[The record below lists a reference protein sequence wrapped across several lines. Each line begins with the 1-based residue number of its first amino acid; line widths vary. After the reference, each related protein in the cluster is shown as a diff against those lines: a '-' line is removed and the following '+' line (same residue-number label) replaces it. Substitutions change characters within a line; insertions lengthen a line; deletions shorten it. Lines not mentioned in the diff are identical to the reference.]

1 MKQPIIKL
9 NLNVMARLADNLDPQ
24 IAGVALSRVISI
36 IGEILATYENVEI
49 NLGQFGRLYGHS
61 REVAFA
67 PAVKSKGNKLQSK
80 VNQKNRLETSLTL
93 FLANCKDSLGF

>member
-61 REVAFA
+61 REVVFA
-67 PAVKSKGNKLQSK
+67 PAVKSKGSKLQAK
-80 VNQKNRLETSLTL
+80 VNPKNHPESSLIL
-93 FLANCKDSLGF
+93 P